1 MLYKFTKVKNIMEH
15 NIIKFK
21 KPIKV
26 ILHTNEDD
34 NEVVIIGYV
43 NCGYEIILV
52 DENNYHIEMEELIK
66 PHQRFIMDK
75 IKDGVI

>member
-1 MLYKFTKVKNIMEH
+1 MEH
-15 NIIKFK
+15 NIIEFNR
-21 KPIKV
+21 PIKV
-26 ILHTNEDD
+26 ILHTKEDD

-52 DENNYHIEMEELIK
+52 DENNYYIEIEELIK

>member
-1 MLYKFTKVKNIMEH
+1 MGH

-34 NEVVIIGYV
+34 NEVVIIGYM

-52 DENNYHIEMEELIK
+52 DENNYYIEMEELIK

-75 IKDGVI
+75 IKGGII

>member
-1 MLYKFTKVKNIMEH
+1 MGH

-34 NEVVIIGYV
+34 NEVVIIGYM

-52 DENNYHIEMEELIK
+52 DENNYYIEMEELIK

-75 IKDGVI
+75 IKGGIIWK

>member
-1 MLYKFTKVKNIMEH
+1 MEH

-21 KPIKV
+21 KPINV

-52 DENNYHIEMEELIK
+52 DENNYYIEMEELIK

>member
-1 MLYKFTKVKNIMEH
+1 MEH

-34 NEVVIIGYV
+34 NDVVIIGYV

-52 DENNYHIEMEELIK
+52 DENNYHIDMEELIK

-75 IKDGVI
+75 IKDGVIWK

>member
-1 MLYKFTKVKNIMEH
+1 MEH

-21 KPIKV
+21 KPIKL

-52 DENNYHIEMEELIK
+52 DENNYYIEMEELIK

>member
-1 MLYKFTKVKNIMEH
+1 MEH

-26 ILHTNEDD
+26 ILHKNEDD
-34 NEVVIIGYV
+34 NEVVIIGYM

-52 DENNYHIEMEELIK
+52 DENNYYIEMEELIK

>member
-1 MLYKFTKVKNIMEH
+1 MEH

-26 ILHTNEDD
+26 ILHTNEDN
-34 NEVVIIGYV
+34 NEVVIIGYM

-52 DENNYHIEMEELIK
+52 DENNYYIEMEELIK

>member
-1 MLYKFTKVKNIMEH
+1 MEH

-52 DENNYHIEMEELIK
+52 DENNYYIEMEELIK

-75 IKDGVI
+75 IKGGII

>member
-1 MLYKFTKVKNIMEH
+1 MEH

-26 ILHTNEDD
+26 ILHTNEDN
-34 NEVVIIGYV
+34 NEVVIIGYM

-52 DENNYHIEMEELIK
+52 DENNYYIEMEELIK

-75 IKDGVI
+75 IKGGII

>member
-1 MLYKFTKVKNIMEH
+1 MEH

-26 ILHTNEDD
+26 ILHTNSDINEDD
-34 NEVVIIGYV
+34 NGVVIIGYV

-52 DENNYHIEMEELIK
+52 DENNYYIEMEELIK
-66 PHQRFIMDK
+66 PHQRFMMDK

>member
-26 ILHTNEDD
+26 ILHTNEDN
-34 NEVVIIGYV
+34 NEVVIIGYM

-52 DENNYHIEMEELIK
+52 DENNYYIEMEELIK
-66 PHQRFIMDK
+66 PHQRLIMDK

>member
-1 MLYKFTKVKNIMEH
+1 MEH

-34 NEVVIIGYV
+34 NEVIIIGYV

-52 DENNYHIEMEELIK
+52 DENNYYIEMEELIK